1 MITPMTMNNRMLDL
15 WAKMEALDQIGI
27 SKLLYDNSIPFH
39 IFATYSSDEK
49 GYGISFS
56 YPDRIKIATSS
67 FANLKKLNV
76 GIFNDYTQPNT
87 RMLLIQLLT
96 PSHRDTFSYLCES
109 LINNVKSLNS
119 EDEMINN
126 VILQLDKWRNL
137 FDKAGVDGLTPSEQ
151 QGLYGELTFLDKLL
165 KKGIFTANDSL
176 NYWVGVDAALR
187 DFTGDSW
194 AVEVK
199 TTSTNNPQVVTI
211 NSERQLDETLF
222 ENLYLY
228 HCSVEVTKLSGETL
242 PEKIDKLRRQL
253 EKDPL
258 ALSTFNE
265 KLITAGY
272 FDEDEHLYEA
282 RSYKLRDESFYK
294 VGGNFPRIK
303 ECDLRKGVGDITYNI
318 AIAACEEYRI
328 KEATVLDTLK
338 QK

>member
-1 MITPMTMNNRMLDL
+1 MNNRMLDL

-56 YPDRIKIATSS
+56 YPSRIKIDTAS
-67 FANLKKLNV
+67 FANLKKLKV

-96 PSHRDTFSYLCES
+96 PTQRDTFSFLCES
-109 LINNVKSLNS
+109 LINNVRILNS

-137 FDKAGVDGLTPSEQ
+137 FDKAGVDGLTPAEQ

-165 KKGIFTANDSL
+165 KKGVFSAYDTL
-176 NYWVGVDAALR
+176 NYWVGIDAALR

-199 TTSTNNPQVVTI
+199 TTSTNNPQVVKI

-222 ENLYLY
+222 ENLFLY

-242 PEKIDKLRRQL
+242 PEKIDKLRRHL
-253 EKDPL
+253 ERDPL
-258 ALSTFNE
+258 TLSTFNE

-272 FDEDEHLYEA
+272 FDEDQQLYETRA
-282 RSYKLRDESFYK
+282 YKLRDESFYK

-303 ECDLRKGVGDITYNI
+303 ESDLRKGVGDITYNI
-318 AIAACEEYRI
+318 AVAACEDYRI
-328 KEATVLDTLK
+328 KEATVLDTIK
-338 QK
+338 QR